1 MWNEVEAEYAVIYSI
16 IILMQEGNTEVTN
29 LLKRLINH
37 VPRNH
42 LNRILKKKTRPNSIH

>member
-1 MWNEVEAEYAVIYSI
+1 MWNEVEVEYAVSYSI
-16 IILMQEGNTEVTN
+16 IMYEGDTEVTN